1 MAKTK
6 IIVKDDQILVD
17 AELIFE
23 EIRKAKGNWK
33 KVEAEIKAMLEAFK
47 GEE

>member
-6 IIVKDDQILVD
+6 LVVKDDQILVD
-17 AELIFE
+17 AELIFD
-23 EIRKAKGNWK
+23 EIRKAKGDWK

>member
-6 IIVKDDQILVD
+6 LIIKDDQVLVD

-23 EIRKAKGNWK
+23 EIRKAKGDWK
-33 KVEAEIKAMLEAFK
+33 RIEKEIKQMLEAF
-47 GEE
+47 GA